1 MPGELTPLSQ
11 PLGTLLSSESPKSI
25 RTVGFCPGTCLL
37 RLMRRR
43 CTGDPHECSCHGG
56 KQLILHPVGHGHS
69 AKGCDLEL
77 HSIGNIKSVLEETD
91 PAVSEPEG
99 IRDGAELSRDL
110 VP

>member
-1 MPGELTPLSQ
+1 MKAMT
-11 PLGTLLSSESPKSI
+11 
-25 RTVGFCPGTCLL
+25 
-37 RLMRRR
+37 
-43 CTGDPHECSCHGG
+43 
-56 KQLILHPVGHGHS
+56 GHGHS